1 MAKRLKLTNSA
12 DEASLAMMLST
23 DAVFAIPYFQRPYK
37 WTPER
42 LQQLER
48 DILQLVDGTTD
59 NHFLGAI
66 IIHGRPTNPS
76 EPDVYEVI
84 DGQQRITTVFI
95 YLCAIVRTLCKH
107 GEYDEAAGL
116 FLKYIVINRQTSL
129 ISNAR
134 LQSSKDDRKQLN
146 RVVQD
151 LLNDNDFSSK
161 LPSFKFKPLPA
172 VGSEGGR
179 LWNNYRAA
187 LRFLSNETKLESIE
201 RLRQIYIA
209 LLEQISVVQI
219 DVFDPVN
226 GPKIF
231 DSLNS
236 RQEPMTTGD
245 LVRNEIFSRVADL
258 HPDEVESLDQQFW
271 QPFYEKFKTSTKSLF
286 DDYFFPFGLIKNPNL
301 KKSDVYAH
309 LRQEWIKEKDPSVII
324 KDLASYQ
331 DAFLDLKNR
340 TNNQNHGK
348 KVASAFARISSITP
362 SSTYPFLMQLSNGLK
377 SQNVAEQN
385 GLEILGLL
393 ESFLVRRAVCGHE
406 PTGLH
411 AVFKRLWEECASN
424 PDAAKVA
431 SGIRKHKTV
440 VWPTTA
446 DVRNC
451 VSERPLYG
459 SSITNFVLVEWN
471 KSLGGD
477 QPTVVP
483 WIEHVLPESLS
494 DGWKPDFTEEQHK
507 TWKDRLANLLPLTQP
522 MNQELGNAAYK
533 VKNKVYLEDSMF
545 KGAREFAK
553 ENEFWTPKEF
563 QARSAKMAEWV
574 VVRWPS

>member
-1 MAKRLKLTNSA
+1 LAKRQKLTNSA

-37 WTPER
+37 WKPER

-48 DILQLVDGTTD
+48 DILQLIDGTTD

-84 DGQQRITTVFI
+84 DGQQRITTIFI
-95 YLCAIVRTLCKH
+95 YLCAIVRTLCKQ

-151 LLNDNDFSSK
+151 LTNDDDFSSK
-161 LPSFKFKPLPA
+161 LPSFKFKPLPS
-172 VGSEGGR
+172 VGSEAGR
-179 LWNNYRAA
+179 LWSNYRAA
-187 LRFLSNETKLESIE
+187 LRFLSNQTKLESIE
-201 RLRQIYIA
+201 RLRQIYVA

-271 QPFYEKFKTSTKSLF
+271 QPFYEKFKTSNKSLF

-301 KKSDVYAH
+301 KKSDVYSH

-331 DAFLDLKNR
+331 DAFLDLENR

-348 KVASAFARISSITP
+348 KIASAFARISAITP

-377 SQNVAEQN
+377 SQTVSEQN
-385 GLEILGLL
+385 GLEILNLL

-411 AVFKRLWEECASN
+411 AVFKRLWEECAGN
-424 PDAAKVA
+424 PDAAKVTG
-431 SGIRKHKTV
+431 GIRKHKTV
-440 VWPTTA
+440 VWPTTD

-483 WIEHVLPESLS
+483 WIEHVLPESPS
-494 DGWKPDFTEEQHK
+494 EGWKSDFTEEQHK

-533 VKNKVYLEDSMF
+533 VKRKVYLEDSMF

-563 QARSAKMAEWV
+563 HARSAKLAEWV
-574 VVRWPS
+574 IERWPS